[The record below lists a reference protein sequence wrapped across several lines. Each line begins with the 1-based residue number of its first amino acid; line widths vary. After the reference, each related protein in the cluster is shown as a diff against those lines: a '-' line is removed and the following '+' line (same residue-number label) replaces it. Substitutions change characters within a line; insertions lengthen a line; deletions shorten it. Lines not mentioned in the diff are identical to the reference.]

1 MGHATSKII
10 GEPMNRVDGPAKVT
24 GRATYAGDYQRESG
38 IAEGFIV
45 EAPVAQGRIV
55 KLDVS
60 AAEGADG
67 VIAVLT
73 HRNASKQAPYGSP
86 EDAGRFTQSHAVL
99 ANDRVRH
106 FGEPVALVVAET
118 LEQAR
123 YAASLVRV
131 EIETDKG
138 IFNGLDHPDRAEKP
152 DSVDGLDEVDTE
164 DGDFEKHFSQSAH
177 CLEASYLTGAQH
189 AAAME
194 PHVTVAHWDGETL
207 TIHMAIQIVSSAVSA
222 FANTLGI
229 DESKVRIVSPFT
241 GGGFGSKLGIHNEA
255 ILAALAAK
263 QSGRAVR
270 VVQTRR
276 NLFANAPHRSGHL
289 QELKLGAEADGKLSA
304 IRHASLASMARDYP
318 FAEAPA
324 SPTRASYA
332 ANAIHTFH
340 RVVKADIPKVDSMRA
355 PGEAIGTLT
364 YETAIDELAELCGV
378 DPVEFRILN
387 EPAQDPTSG
396 DAFAERRLLECI
408 RTGAEKFGWSGR
420 IKPGSRMEGR
430 KLVGRGMAVAIR
442 PNTLSPARAEVTL
455 TPDGRLV
462 ARLDMTDIGTGTYTI
477 LTQIAA
483 ETLSMPVSQVCVEL
497 GDSRFP
503 ETAGSGGSFGA
514 SSSGAAL
521 LDACTKLK
529 AALSERLSGAGISA
543 NTFAIRDGNLSVND
557 DCVALEDLIDAH
569 GLSVEGAVD
578 PDNFGKGKADYSC
591 GVQFA
596 EVEVD
601 ADTGELRVRR
611 LLGVFDAGR
620 ILNRKTA
627 RSQLMGGMI
636 FGIGGALLEES
647 LMDDRYGSFM
657 NRDLAEYHIAV
668 NRDVPDLEVH
678 ILDGCSQDSN
688 PLGSKGIGELG
699 ICGAGPA
706 IANAVYEATGVR
718 VRKFPIHMEDVLE
731 HLPAL

>member
-1 MGHATSKII
+1 MQQSTSKII

-24 GRATYAGDYQRESG
+24 GRAEYAGDHQVEGG

-45 EAPVAQGRIV
+45 EAPAAPGRIV
-55 KLDVS
+55 ALDV
-60 AAEGADG
+60 ADAEAADG
-67 VIAVLT
+67 VVSVLT
-73 HRNASKQAPYGSP
+73 YKTVPQQKPYGSP
-86 EDAGRFTQSHAVL
+86 EDEGRFTQSHAVL
-99 ANDRVRH
+99 ENDRGRH

-131 EIETDKG
+131 EIETEEG
-138 IFNGLDHPDRAEKP
+138 VFNALDRKDQAEKP
-152 DSVDGLDEVDTE
+152 DSVDGLDEVDTR
-164 DGDFEKHFSQSAH
+164 DGDFETQFSHSTH
-177 CLEASYLTGAQH
+177 KLEVSYLTGAQH
-189 AAAME
+189 ASAME
-194 PHVTVAHWDGETL
+194 PHVTVAQWDGETL
-207 TIHMAIQIVSSAVSA
+207 IVHVAIQIVSSAVSA

-229 DESKVRIVSPFT
+229 DEANVHIISPFT

-263 QSGRAVR
+263 QCGRAVR
-270 VVQTRR
+270 VAQTRR
-276 NLFANAPHRSGHL
+276 NLFANGPHRSRHL
-289 QELKLGAEADGKLSA
+289 QELKLGADASGKLRA
-304 IRHASLASMARDYP
+304 VRHSSLASMARDYP

-332 ANAIHTFH
+332 ADAIHTFH

-364 YETAIDELAELCGV
+364 YETAIDELAGMCGI

-387 EPAQDPTSG
+387 EPSHDPTNG
-396 DAFAERRLLECI
+396 HAFADRRLLDCI
-408 RTGAEKFGWSGR
+408 RTGADKFGWSGR
-420 IKPGSRMEGR
+420 VKPGSRMEGR

-442 PNTLSPARAEVTL
+442 PNTLSPAQAEVKL

-483 ETLSMPVSQVCVEL
+483 ETLSIPASQVLVQL

-514 SSSGAAL
+514 SSSGSAL
-521 LDACTKLK
+521 LDACAKLK
-529 AALSERLSGAGISA
+529 SVLSERLTESGVSA
-543 NTFAIRDGNLSVND
+543 NAFAIEEGKVLADGKRIEL
-557 DCVALEDLIDAH
+557 ADLIGAD
-569 GLSVEGAVD
+569 GLSSEGAVD
-578 PDNFGKGKADYSC
+578 PDNHAKGTADYSY

-596 EVEVD
+596 EAEVD
-601 ADTGELRVRR
+601 ADTGEIRVRR
-611 LLGVFDAGR
+611 LLGIFEAGR

-647 LMDDRYGSFM
+647 LMDNRYGSFM
-657 NRDLAEYHIAV
+657 NRDFAEYHIAV

-678 ILDGCSQDSN
+678 ILDGYSEHSN

-706 IANAVYEATGVR
+706 IANAVHEATGVR
-718 VRKFPIHMEDVLE
+718 VRKFPIHMEDVLDR
-731 HLPAL
+731 LPAP

>member
-1 MGHATSKII
+1 MAHSTSKII

-24 GRATYAGDYQRESG
+24 GRATYAGDYQNEG
-38 IAEGFIV
+38 GMAEGFIV
-45 EAPVAQGRIV
+45 EAPAAPGRVV
-55 KLDVS
+55 KLDVC
-60 AAEGADG
+60 AAEAADG

-73 HRNASKQAPYGSP
+73 HRNAPQQAPYGSP

-99 ANDRVRH
+99 ENDRVRH
-106 FGEPVALVVAET
+106 FGEPVALVVAKT

-123 YAASLVRV
+123 YAARLVRV
-131 EIETDKG
+131 KIETDDG
-138 IFNGLDHPDRAEKP
+138 IFNGLNHPDRAEKP

-164 DGDFEKHFSQSAH
+164 EGDFEDHFSKSDH
-177 CLEASYLTGAQH
+177 RLEAGYLTGAQH
-189 AAAME
+189 ASAME

-229 DESKVRIVSPFT
+229 DESKVRIISPFT
-241 GGGFGSKLGIHNEA
+241 GGGFGSKLGVHNEA

-263 QSGRAVR
+263 RTGRAVR
-270 VVQTRR
+270 VAQTRR
-276 NLFANAPHRSGHL
+276 NLFANAPHRSRHL
-289 QELKLGAEADGKLSA
+289 QELKLGAGANGKLNA
-304 IRHASLASMARDYP
+304 VRHFSLASMARDYP

-332 ANAIHTFH
+332 AGALHTFH

-355 PGEAIGTLT
+355 PGEAIGTLA
-364 YETAIDELAELCGV
+364 YETAIDELAEICGI
-378 DPVEFRILN
+378 DPVEFRLLN
-387 EPAQDPTSG
+387 EPAKDPTSG
-396 DAFAERRLLECI
+396 DPFAERRLVDCI

-420 IKPGSRMEGR
+420 TKPGSRMEGR

-442 PNTLSPARAEVTL
+442 PNTLSPAQAAVTL
-455 TPDGRLV
+455 RPDGKLV

-483 ETLSMPVSQVCVEL
+483 ETLSMPASQVIVEL

-514 SSSGAAL
+514 SSSGSAL
-521 LDACTKLK
+521 LDACTNLK
-529 AALSERLSGAGISA
+529 AALSERLAKTGVADNS
-543 NTFAIRDGNLSVND
+543 FAIRDGNLSVND
-557 DCVALEDLIDAH
+557 RLVALADLIDAD
-569 GLSVEGAVD
+569 GLSAEGAVD
-578 PDNFGKGKADYSC
+578 PDNFGNNKADYSY

-601 ADTGELRVRR
+601 ADTGETRVRR

-620 ILNRKTA
+620 ILNHKTA

-657 NRDLAEYHIAV
+657 NRDFAEYHIAV

-678 ILDGCSQDSN
+678 ILDGYSQHTN

-718 VRKFPIHMEDVLE
+718 VRKFPIHMEDLLE
-731 HLPAL
+731 RLPQV